1 MALLVLPISNTCSS
15 ISNTSNIWQHGRDT
29 SINISSNSSNS
40 SITNTISIISLMDR
54 LLTNSQW
61 YVLQRAKSVF
71 YLLIMY
77 RKKWV
82 HSHVT
87 QEQSCSMSENYKKH
101 AHAFK
106 ILSVLTLYG
115 VFSCTLLTSNNMS
128 VIWCDKHLLILL
140 SLKNLLVPIN
150 TKFHTKSCYYLY
162 LSDTF

>member
-1 MALLVLPISNTCSS
+1 MNLSWGYSWKKFIYFGLSGLKILQETQQQHMALLVLPISNTCSS

-77 RKKWV
+77 RKKIIALYWL
-82 HSHVT
+82 
-87 QEQSCSMSENYKKH
+87 
-101 AHAFK
+101 K
-106 ILSVLTLYG
+106 ISA
-115 VFSCTLLTSNNMS
+115 FSCNTSK
-128 VIWCDKHLLILL
+128 VVAWVKI
-140 SLKNLLVPIN
+140 
-150 TKFHTKSCYYLY
+150 TKSTHM
-162 LSDTF
+162 LSKFCLSWLSMVFFHVHY

>member
-1 MALLVLPISNTCSS
+1 MELLPGKLHVCTSLIANSLNLSWGYSWKKFIYFGLSGLKILQETQQQHMALLVLPISNTCSS

-77 RKKWV
+77 RKKLSALYWLK
-82 HSHVT
+82 
-87 QEQSCSMSENYKKH
+87 MS
-101 AHAFK
+101 A
-106 ILSVLTLYG
+106 
-115 VFSCTLLTSNNMS
+115 FSC
-128 VIWCDKHLLILL
+128 
-140 SLKNLLVPIN
+140 N
-150 TKFHTKSCYYLY
+150 TRAKL
-162 LSDTF
+162 